1 MSFLDLLKRGAP
13 QLLVA
18 LLLFGCAHGGT
29 PAPEEVDR
37 LTELEERGHAPVES
51 TSAPET
57 RPIVLKGAV
66 VLTADGARH
75 DPGYVW
81 MSDGRIQG
89 VGAGDPPSVPDA
101 HIIDATGHVITPGL
115 IDTHSHMGVYPSPW
129 ARAHSDGN
137 EMTSPSTPG
146 VWAEHAFWP
155 QDPGIQRAVA
165 GGVTTAQVLPG
176 SGNLIGGR
184 TVTLH
189 LVPHRGARA
198 MRFPGAPDGLKMAC
212 GENPKRVYGER
223 RQSPMTRMGNLRG
236 QREAFLKAERHLKKL
251 KDGDGDAPDRDLN
264 METLAG
270 LMDGRILAHIH
281 CYRADDMLNMLQL
294 AEEFGFHVRSFHH
307 AVEAYK
313 IRDIL

>member
-1 MSFLDLLKRGAP
+1 MALLGRGARW
-13 QLLVA
+13 LLA
-18 LLLFGCAHGGT
+18 GSLLFGCAHGA
-29 PAPEEVDR
+29 APESAEVDR
-37 LTELEERGHAPVES
+37 LTELEVRGHASMESRVPLEAPV
-51 TSAPET
+51 
-57 RPIVLKGAV
+57 IVLTGAT

-75 DPGYVW
+75 APGYVW

-89 VGAGDPPSVPDA
+89 VGSGAPPEIPDA
-101 HIIDATGHVITPGL
+101 HVIDATGHVITPGL

-165 GGVTTAQVLPG
+165 GGVTTAQILPG

-212 GENPKRVYGER
+212 GENPKRIYGER
-223 RQSPMTRMGNLRG
+223 RQSPMTRMGSLRG
-236 QREAFLKAERHLKKL
+236 QREAFLKA
-251 KDGDGDAPDRDLN
+251 
-264 METLAG
+264 
-270 LMDGRILAHIH
+270 
-281 CYRADDMLNMLQL
+281 
-294 AEEFGFHVRSFHH
+294 
-307 AVEAYK
+307 
-313 IRDIL
+313 